1 MLYKDELISS
11 PVEGADGWGGLPVD
25 SGTDCGED
33 EASYPEDDAAH
44 QEPGEAEHPQGGV
57 QLYTHKEGDGF

>member
-1 MLYKDELISS
+1 M
-11 PVEGADGWGGLPVD
+11 D
-25 SGTDCGED
+25 SGTDWGED

-57 QLYTHKEGDGF
+57 QLYTHKEGDGL